1 MAAPSRPL
9 LQVAIAVIERNGR
22 YLLARRP
29 AGSHLAGCWEFPG
42 GKRRPGERWAD
53 CLARELREELGV
65 TARVGARLQSIH
77 FDYPDCRVH
86 LEAFRCSVLQ
96 GVPKAASASALK
108 WMTPAQ
114 LARAECPPANR
125 TLIELLAAHRVKTSI
140 VKRPASRIV
149 R

>member
-1 MAAPSRPL
+1 MAGPSRPL

-22 YLLARRP
+22 YLLGRRP

-53 CLARELREELGV
+53 CLARELREELGI

-86 LEAFRCSVLQ
+86 LEAFRCTIE
-96 GVPKAASASALK
+96 GTPKAASASALK

-114 LARAECPPANR
+114 LTRAECPPANH
-125 TLIELLAAHRVKTSI
+125 TLIELLAARRVRTSLA
-140 VKRPASRIV
+140 KRPAARIG